1 MTVMGKTR
9 GDNLAPAIAL
19 GEPGGER
26 SGPGPLLARY
36 VGVAVMFVGL
46 AGLAPLAVL
55 PAYPDEVALAPC
67 FIFPGIGAAM
77 AGYLVYFASPDPA
90 PGARLTRGQAAACT
104 VLVWVLAIA
113 VYALPYVAAGLLSPV
128 QAVFESTSGL
138 TTTGLSVVDVD
149 ACPAIFL
156 FHRSLTCYLGGVG
169 LVLIL
174 TCVVTQTGGLGV
186 YNAEGHTDH
195 LLPSAAKTARMILL
209 IYNGLIIAGAVA
221 YWAVGMTPF
230 DAINISMCAVPTGG
244 FATHGESIAYWN
256 SPVIEAITIVLM
268 VAGGTNFLL
277 LFLLL
282 RGKLKAFLTHIETP
296 LYFGTIAVMALVVA
310 GFFLG
315 QGVSGDGAE
324 ALRQGTFQ
332 VVSILTSTG
341 FQTIPSFADLG
352 PAPLF
357 LFGLLMLVGAE
368 ARSTSG
374 GIKLY
379 RVAVA
384 SLGLGHDLHERYGNK
399 RHVTSIKINRF
410 GKRSVLTEVDV
421 AEAQTYVVLYLLL
434 CAAGAFALI
443 LCGATLQE
451 AVFDFIS
458 CLGSTGVGTGFLGAE
473 SGPAPLL
480 IGSAGM
486 LLGRLEIIPLF
497 MGVGTL
503 ASLIRKGVRH
513 GR

>member
-1 MTVMGKTR
+1 MGKTR

-221 YWAVGMTPF
+221 YWAAGMTPF

-282 RGKLKAFLTHIETP
+282 RGKLKGSSPISRRRCTSAP
-296 LYFGTIAVMALVVA
+296 SPSWPWWWP
-310 GFFLG
+310 
-315 QGVSGDGAE
+315 VSSWARASAATEPRRCG
-324 ALRQGTFQ
+324 R
-332 VVSILTSTG
+332 
-341 FQTIPSFADLG
+341 
-352 PAPLF
+352 
-357 LFGLLMLVGAE
+357 
-368 ARSTSG
+368 ARS
-374 GIKLY
+374 
-379 RVAVA
+379 
-384 SLGLGHDLHERYGNK
+384 
-399 RHVTSIKINRF
+399 
-410 GKRSVLTEVDV
+410 RS
-421 AEAQTYVVLYLLL
+421 
-434 CAAGAFALI
+434 CR
-443 LCGATLQE
+443 
-451 AVFDFIS
+451 S
-458 CLGSTGVGTGFLGAE
+458 
-473 SGPAPLL
+473 
-480 IGSAGM
+480 
-486 LLGRLEIIPLF
+486 
-497 MGVGTL
+497 
-503 ASLIRKGVRH
+503 
-513 GR
+513 